1 MPGLFVVVHLLFSIN
16 LLYRLCRFNDEFNDV
31 ANCRKHQDKSI
42 GATSFQGGFTHKFAE
57 HYESDL
63 IIAVS
68 VCCGKENDPLPL
80 REEVVHQVRIL
91 C

>member
-1 MPGLFVVVHLLFSIN
+1 MPNGNIN
-16 LLYRLCRFNDEFNDV
+16 SDALI
-31 ANCRKHQDKSI
+31 KIKSI